1 PADQTSRNGGIWPRP
16 LALAHSARV
25 ILDPI
30 PRAREAIMRVRELMN
45 RNLVTIAESCSC
57 HEAVCRMYRAG
68 IRHLP
73 VLSAAGALVGVVTD
87 RDLRHHLFR
96 PDLCRDMGATSIDH
110 LLEAAKVREI
120 MSAPVVTVD
129 AAADVTA
136 AARIMLADKVGSLP
150 VVEGGRL

>member
-1 PADQTSRNGGIWPRP
+1 
-16 LALAHSARV
+16 
-25 ILDPI
+25 
-30 PRAREAIMRVRELMN
+30 MRVRELMN

-57 HEAVCRMYRAG
+57 HEAVSRMYRAG

-96 PDLCRDMGATSIDH
+96 PDLCRDMGATSIDR
-110 LLEAAKVREI
+110 LFEVVTVREI

-129 AAADVTA
+129 AGDDVTA

-150 VVEGGRL
+150 VTEGGRLVGILTETDVLRQICRADAACSPEVTDVVVSHR